1 MNINQSS
8 VARNVVVPNYYRLG
22 KIVLILGFTLLIFY
36 VIAMSHNPVVH
47 DALHDVRHAA
57 GFPCH

>member
-1 MNINQSS
+1 MYPSQALSTGRPTTRAAAFLIP
-8 VARNVVVPNYYRLG
+8 VLLG
-22 KIVLILGFTLLIFY
+22 AALFGLTGFASQPAL
-36 VIAMSHNPVVH
+36 H